1 MTVILELCFTGYGCV
16 DAEVRI
22 GSPRKKRDRVR
33 DEQVMHFW
41 ALLIEQIFDCQPFFR
56 WHPKNLGYI
65 DKQMIVLYIIMSPYK
80 NTTRLSYTHLPHS
93 AVLSVTFLKAQFHL

>member
-41 ALLIEQIFDCQPFFR
+41 ALLIE
-56 WHPKNLGYI
+56 
-65 DKQMIVLYIIMSPYK
+65 
-80 NTTRLSYTHLPHS
+80 
-93 AVLSVTFLKAQFHL
+93 